1 MRLLEIK
8 EIDVAYD
15 DVQVLQGISF
25 HVEEGEIVS
34 IVGANGA
41 GKSTLLSAISGL
53 LKIRSGEI
61 HFKGERVDHTEPQ
74 ERVKLGIVQI
84 PEGRR
89 LFPHM
94 TVLDH
99 LLVGSFTPRAKAER
113 EKSLGYI
120 FNLFPILRERQNQ
133 LGRTLSGGQ
142 QQMLAIARGLMANPQ
157 ILMLDEPSMGLA
169 PILVEEVFKTI
180 ARIHGEGKSVLLIE
194 QHVHEALTY
203 CSRGYVLENGRFILS
218 GDGGSLL
225 ENEYL
230 KKAYLGL

>member
-41 GKSTLLSAISGL
+41 GKSTLLGAISGL

-113 EKSLGYI
+113 EKSLEYI
-120 FNLFPILRERQNQ
+120 FSLFPILKERQNQ

-203 CSRGYVLENGRFILS
+203 CSRGYVLENGRFILN
-218 GDGGSLL
+218 GEGGSLL

>member
-1 MRLLEIK
+1 MQLLEVK

-15 DVQVLQGISF
+15 DVQVLRGVSF

-34 IVGANGA
+34 IVGSNGA

-61 HFKGERVDHTEPQ
+61 HFKGSRVNHIEPQ
-74 ERVKLGIVQI
+74 ERVRLGIVQI

-113 EKSLGYI
+113 EKSLDYV
-120 FNLFPILRERQNQ
+120 FNLFPIFRERQNQ

-142 QQMLAIARGLMANPQ
+142 QQMLAIARGLMANPE
-157 ILMLDEPSMGLA
+157 ILMLDEPSLGLA
-169 PILVEEVFKTI
+169 PILVEDVFRTI
-180 ARIHGEGKSVLLIE
+180 ARIHEEGKSVLLIE
-194 QHVHEALTY
+194 QHVHEALNCCT
-203 CSRGYVLENGRFILS
+203 RGYVLENGKLILE
-218 GDGGSLL
+218 GDGRSLL
-225 ENEYL
+225 ENEFL
-230 KKAYLGL
+230 QKAYLGL

>member
-41 GKSTLLSAISGL
+41 GKSTLLGAISGL

-61 HFKGERVDHTEPQ
+61 YFKGERVDHTEPQ

-120 FNLFPILRERQNQ
+120 FNLFPILKERQNQ

-194 QHVHEALTY
+194 QHVYEALTY

-218 GDGGSLL
+218 GDGGIPPR
-225 ENEYL
+225 E
-230 KKAYLGL
+230 